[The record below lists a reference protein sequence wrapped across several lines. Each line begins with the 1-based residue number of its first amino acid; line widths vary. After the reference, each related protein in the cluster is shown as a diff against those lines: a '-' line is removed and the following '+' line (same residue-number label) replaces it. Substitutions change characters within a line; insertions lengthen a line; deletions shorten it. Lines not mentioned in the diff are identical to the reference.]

1 MTHKLNKAVLLLAAF
16 ATITNITSCIDKN
29 ENPNDGG
36 LASTRYMVSTNSIV
50 DTYFTPK
57 KLNVCALNK
66 SIYGDWFAN
75 ENIGKPLGEN
85 NPIDAYNRYDLR
97 QIYATHHYFVNT
109 ANQNKYLNI
118 VRAYNKKVFIDKNDI
133 QSPYK
138 EYAEYFGDT
147 LCLTDHTDYGDN
159 YGFHACVLPV
169 VAINVVCNKDF
180 DSGHPA
186 GTLLNDIAYLEQYL
200 NYYNCL
206 HQKSG
211 DNLLYYGKTAYELYN
226 ASNFI
231 VENMPL
237 SYIPGNPILMMEGY
251 FNIVFSHQP
260 STPGTY
266 EFTVQF
272 KFGFDPLTGETVE
285 IEPATVSI
293 DF

>member
-1 MTHKLNKAVLLLAAF
+1 MLHKLNRAVLLLAAF
-16 ATITNITSCIDKN
+16 ATIANFTSCIDR
-29 ENPNDGG
+29 NDNSEVGG
-36 LASTRYMVSTNSIV
+36 LASARYMVSTNSIV

-57 KLNVCALNK
+57 KLNICALNK
-66 SIYGDWFAN
+66 AIYGDWFAN
-75 ENIGKPLGEN
+75 ENIGNTQVET
-85 NPIDAYNRYDLR
+85 NRYDLQ
-97 QIYATHHYFVNT
+97 QIYAKHHYFINT
-109 ANQNKYLNI
+109 TNQNKYLNI
-118 VRAYNKKVFIDKNDI
+118 VSAYNKKVFIDQNDI

-169 VAINVVCNKDF
+169 VAIDVVCNKEF

-186 GTLLNDIAYLEQYL
+186 GSLLNDIAYLEQYL

-211 DNLLYYGKTAYELYN
+211 DNLLYYGKTASDLYY

-237 SYIPGNPILMMEGY
+237 SYIPGSPILMMESY
-251 FNIVFSHQP
+251 FKIIFSHQP
-260 STPGTY
+260 TVAGTY
-266 EFTVQF
+266 EFTV
-272 KFGFDPLTGETVE
+272 KFTFGPDPLTGENVE
-285 IEPATVSI
+285 VEPATVSI